1 MDLGCEMPAIMKRL
15 FTKEDLRSYLRIFT
29 FVIKLRYLSLIVRKQ
44 WKTIAKD
51 LMVSFLNKLLPYN
64 LLIAN
69 S

>member
-51 LMVSFLNKLLPYN
+51 LMVFFKTLL
-64 LLIAN
+64 LLLIFLIAN
-69 S
+69 